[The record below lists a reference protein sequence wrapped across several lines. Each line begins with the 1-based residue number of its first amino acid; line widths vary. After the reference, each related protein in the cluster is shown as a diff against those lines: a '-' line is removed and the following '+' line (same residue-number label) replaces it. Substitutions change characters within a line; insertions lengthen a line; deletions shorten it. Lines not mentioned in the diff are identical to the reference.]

1 MQNYKAILLCTFIRL
16 KIFYALL
23 ENFIMDYG
31 ENMMWRVLNPIY
43 KLIVQ
48 ILELVE
54 RVNMRNN
61 VTIDSKFIFAEYGS
75 WEAG

>member
-1 MQNYKAILLCTFIRL
+1 
-16 KIFYALL
+16 
-23 ENFIMDYG
+23 MDYG

>member
-31 ENMMWRVLNPIY
+31 EI
-43 KLIVQ
+43 
-48 ILELVE
+48 E
-54 RVNMRNN
+54 RERPLKPQRCVDLP
-61 VTIDSKFIFAEYGS
+61 VDPEYNKVS
-75 WEAG
+75 LLTK